1 MTSPQQD
8 DIRDYW
14 NVQPPFKA
22 MEGAK
27 PLSRE
32 WYTSISRHRYEIVP
46 YMYQWVSFPTY
57 GGKRL
62 LEIGCGA
69 GTDLAEFARYGTS
82 VVGVDITDTA
92 VNLTRGRL
100 DVEGLRGEVTTYD
113 GVGLPFQDNSF
124 DVVYSWGVLHHS
136 PRFDDLFAEI
146 ARVLKPGGE
155 FVFMLYSRAS
165 LLYHYSILLH
175 AHQRGELASST
186 REQLLSRYSEF
197 REGCPFTRAFTIEE
211 IRERLWFFDRIQAEY
226 EYCVYDED
234 EKRKI
239 PASGPIQV
247 EITGVVDLDVFFRE
261 FNEKASEGQDLRR
274 FGWHLIGRAFTRAN

>member
-1 MTSPQQD
+1 MTSPLQD

-22 MEGAK
+22 MEGAA
-27 PLSRE
+27 PLTSE
-32 WYTSISRHRYEIVP
+32 WYASISRHRYEVVP
-46 YMYQWVSFPTY
+46 YMHQWVKFPDY
-57 GGKRL
+57 RGKRL

-69 GTDLAEFARYGTS
+69 GTDLAEFARYGAR
-82 VVGVDITDTA
+82 VVGVDITETA

-100 DVEGLRGEVTTYD
+100 HVEGLPGEVTTYD
-113 GVGLPFQDNSF
+113 GVRLPFEDGGF
-124 DVVYSWGVLHHS
+124 DVVYSWGVLHHA

-146 ARVLKPGGE
+146 ARVLTPGGQ

-165 LLYHYSILLH
+165 LLYHYSILLR

-197 REGCPFTRAFTIEE
+197 REGCPFTRAFTVEE
-211 IRERLWFFDRIQAEY
+211 IRERLWYFDSVQAEY

-234 EKRKI
+234 ENRKI
-239 PASGPIQV
+239 PVSGPLLV
-247 EITGVVDLDVFFRE
+247 ETTGIVDLDLFFRD
-261 FNEKASEGQDLRR
+261 FNEKASTGENLRP
-274 FGWHLIGRAFTRAN
+274 FGWHLIGRAFTRAS

>member
-1 MTSPQQD
+1 MTSPLQD

-22 MEGAK
+22 TEGAK

-32 WYTSISRHRYEIVP
+32 WYASISRHRYEIVP
-46 YMYQWVSFPTY
+46 YMYQWVRFPAY
-57 GGKRL
+57 RGKRL

-69 GTDLAEFARYGTS
+69 GTDLAEFARYGAS

-92 VNLTRGRL
+92 TNLTRERL
-100 DVEGLRGEVTTYD
+100 DVEGLCGEVTTYD

-124 DVVYSWGVLHHS
+124 DVVYSWGVLHHT

-197 REGCPFTRAFTIEE
+197 REGCPFTRAFTVEE
-211 IRERLWFFDRIQAEY
+211 IRERLWFFGRVHAEY
-226 EYCVYDED
+226 EYCVYDEH

-247 EITGVVDLDVFFRE
+247 EITGVVDLDIFFRD
-261 FNEKASEGQDLRR
+261 FNEKASGGQDLRR
-274 FGWHLIGRAFTRAN
+274 FGWHLIGRAYTRIN